1 MIDWFKRHKIKK
13 LQKVIW
19 QNQMAAEFL
28 IIHFQN
34 ASKEPDFLENLKRIQ
49 GQSKTLMIFDEK
61 IMDLPPEAVIEWS
74 KDNKFLRKV
83 FGATIF
89 GKLKTFDEHFI
100 EM

>member
-1 MIDWFKRHKIKK
+1 
-13 LQKVIW
+13 
-19 QNQMAAEFL
+19 
-28 IIHFQN
+28 
-34 ASKEPDFLENLKRIQ
+34 
-49 GQSKTLMIFDEK
+49 MIFDEK